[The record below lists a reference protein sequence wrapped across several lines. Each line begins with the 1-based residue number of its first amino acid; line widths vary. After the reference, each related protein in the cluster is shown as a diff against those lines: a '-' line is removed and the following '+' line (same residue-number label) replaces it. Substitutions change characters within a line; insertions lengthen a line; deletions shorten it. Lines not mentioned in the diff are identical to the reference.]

1 MRSFK
6 TPEPKDLEENPVAF
20 YARVC
25 GRVQGVGFRYSAI
38 LEARRLGINGRVRNA
53 ANGDVEVWAE
63 GPPEKLAQFLS
74 WLRRGPQYARVDSVE
89 KEDEEPRGYRG
100 FDVEH

>member
-1 MRSFK
+1 MTKRES
-6 TPEPKDLEENPVAF
+6 PAAF

-25 GRVQGVGFRYSAI
+25 GRVQGVGFRYSTI
-38 LEARRLGINGRVRNA
+38 LEAQRLGVTGWVRNA

-63 GPPEKLAQFLS
+63 GPPEKLAQLLA
-74 WLRRGPQYARVDSVE
+74 WLHRGPQFARVDSVE
-89 KEDEEPRGYRG
+89 REDMEPKGYRG